1 VFWDRIIS
9 KDIFPHLTP
18 LDYYLWGATK
28 GAVYKYSPHILPEL
42 KEAITNFIRNIPPI
56 ELSHVFGNK
65 IRCVDACLPAH
76 GGHFQHLL

>member
-1 VFWDRIIS
+1 VFGDRIIS

-18 LDYYLWGATK
+18 LDYYLGGAMK
-28 GAVYKYSPHILPEL
+28 AAIHKCSLYILLEL
-42 KEAITNFIRNIPPI
+42 KEVITNFIRNIPAI
-56 ELSHVFGNK
+56 EFSHVFGNK